1 MHCLPTWNIFSLEIP
16 WQAPWYPGLS
26 LEVAYSKPEAA
37 PSVGTFFR
45 SSLSCCFYSC
55 EQL

>member
-26 LEVAYSKPEAA
+26 LEITYSKPEAA

-45 SSLSCCFYSC
+45 SSLSCFYSC